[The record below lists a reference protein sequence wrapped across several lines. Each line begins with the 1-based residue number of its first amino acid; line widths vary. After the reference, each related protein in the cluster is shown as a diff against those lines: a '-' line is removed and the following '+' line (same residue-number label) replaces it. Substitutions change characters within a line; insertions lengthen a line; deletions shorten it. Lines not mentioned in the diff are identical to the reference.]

1 MKEPGNNNQIEMF
14 SETNGDYRQN
24 NDTGN
29 MFFSCLKGHEK
40 IVILLISFI
49 LIGAFSFSLG
59 VERGKRIASFQ
70 TKDIRIETAT
80 AGTQAAPVL
89 KQKDILKNKTGVDEK
104 KSMLASST
112 PPATVQSTKEE
123 FLMKT
128 SEKITRYT
136 IQLAS
141 YKNNSAAQK
150 EAQKLQNNGHTTLIL
165 TKGNYIILCVGDF
178 ANKEIAKTK
187 LSELKKKYRDGII
200 RRL

>member
-1 MKEPGNNNQIEMF
+1 MKEPGNDNQIEMF
-14 SETNGDYRQN
+14 SETGSAYKQK
-24 NDTGN
+24 NDSGN
-29 MFFSCLKGHEK
+29 MFVSCLRGHEK
-40 IVILLISFI
+40 IVILIISFI

-59 VERGKRIASFQ
+59 VERGKKIASFQ
-70 TKDIRIETAT
+70 TNNIRIETA
-80 AGTQAAPVL
+80 AAATQAAPIL
-89 KQKDILKNKTGVDEK
+89 KQKEMLRNKPDDENKN
-104 KSMLASST
+104 MLASLT
-112 PPATVQSTKEE
+112 PPSTAQNKKEE
-123 FLMKT
+123 FLINA
-128 SEKITRYT
+128 SEKLGRYT

-150 EAQKLQNNGHTTLIL
+150 EAQKLKSNGHTTLIL